1 MPTSGR
7 AATDAGR
14 AATCASGSVCSCSR
28 PASAPPSRASGEAG
42 HVDARG
48 VDAASDSTP
57 TVAGARNLTA
67 QAASGL
73 SWSALSSVALVVA
86 NLGYTATVSRL
97 LEPTEFGLMAM
108 ANLVVLFGQF
118 FARMG
123 LASALV
129 QKPELSE
136 EEIRAASTAGVVIGL
151 ACLGLVWL
159 LAPAVGDLFH
169 TPQVAPVLRGLGV
182 SFVVMGWSMTG
193 LGLLRREMRFRAL
206 SVMSIGAYLVGYIV
220 VGVGLALLGAGVW
233 SLVAAT
239 VTSTVIQAV
248 WQFAILRHPV
258 RPVLRWRPYQSVCGY
273 GARLQVA
280 HVLDYVG
287 GNLDTFTVA
296 RIASPAVLGQY
307 SRAYYLVFQ
316 PLGNY
321 LSAALTNVA
330 FAALS
335 RVQEDPTRLRRGYL
349 SVTSLGTLLVFPLC
363 AGMAVAAPDLVAVVL
378 GPQWGPAAVL
388 VPWFAVAAG
397 CHVAGQLSQSLAEAR
412 AELNRSIGVQ
422 VAYVLVLAAFILVA
436 LPFTS
441 RGVWVIGAAVA
452 AAELLRYLGYVLV
465 ARRVLELP
473 AADVWRAHV
482 PAAFASAGV
491 ALAIAGVHR
500 AVAGTSAVAAL
511 SVEIVAGTIMLAL
524 CIRVCPAPAVR
535 AELQARL
542 TAARLLGPPGAR
554 RRRVASLVLGRSD
567 QAVTGAQS

>member
-1 MPTSGR
+1 
-7 AATDAGR
+7 
-14 AATCASGSVCSCSR
+14 
-28 PASAPPSRASGEAG
+28 
-42 HVDARG
+42 VDARG
-48 VDAASDSTP
+48 VDAASDGTP
-57 TVAGARNLTA
+57 GVAGPGNLTA

-73 SWSALSSVALVVA
+73 SWSALSTVALVVA
-86 NLGYTATVSRL
+86 NLVYTATVSRL
-97 LEPTEFGLMAM
+97 LGPTEFGLMAM

-129 QKPELSE
+129 QKSELSE
-136 EEIRAASTAGVVIGL
+136 EEVRAASTAGIVLGL

-159 LAPAVGDLFH
+159 LAPAVGALFH

-182 SFVVMGWSMTG
+182 SFVFMGWSMTG

-206 SVMSIGAYLVGYIV
+206 SVISIGAYLVGYIV

-239 VTSTVIQAV
+239 VASTVIQAV

-273 GARLQVA
+273 ATRLQVA

-296 RIASPAVLGQY
+296 RVASTAVLGQY
-307 SRAYYLVFQ
+307 SRAYSLVFQ
-316 PLGNY
+316 PLGNH

-335 RVQEDPTRLRRGYL
+335 RVQENPTRLRRGYL

-378 GPQWGPAAVL
+378 GPRWGPAAVL
-388 VPWFAVAAG
+388 VPWFAVAGG
-397 CHVAGQLSQSLAEAR
+397 CHVASQLSQSLAEAR
-412 AELNRSIGVQ
+412 AELNRSAGVQ
-422 VAYVLVLAAFILVA
+422 VAYVLALAAFILLA

-465 ARRVLELP
+465 AQRVLELP
-473 AADVWRAHV
+473 AAHVWRAHI
-482 PAAFASAGV
+482 PAGFASAGV

-500 AVAGTSAVAAL
+500 ALAGTSAVAAL
-511 SVEIVAGTIMLAL
+511 SVEIVAGAIMLAL

-535 AELQARL
+535 AELQSRL
-542 TAARLLGPPGAR
+542 TFARLLGPPDAR

-567 QAVTGAQS
+567 QAASEAKP